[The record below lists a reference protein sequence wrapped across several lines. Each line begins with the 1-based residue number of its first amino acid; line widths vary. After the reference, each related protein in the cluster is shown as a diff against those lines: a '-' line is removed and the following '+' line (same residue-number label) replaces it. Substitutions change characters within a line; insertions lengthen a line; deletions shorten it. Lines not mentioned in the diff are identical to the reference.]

1 MRSEELGVNQGGMG
15 CGGGFEFVFYGKGVG
30 VGRAVLKLKQGAI
43 PAGFDRFKPD
53 EPEHGAN
60 LA

>member
-1 MRSEELGVNQGGMG
+1 MG